1 MSEVPL
7 LSRLVPALATERLHT
22 DAAMIDESRRSLA
35 ATMISEILHVAKA
48 GAIARGD
55 GKVTIKDIRTAASI
69 HSAVR
74 RSRQETQALQHQ
86 QFTTPPPSPPTLP
99 VSLLPRP
106 LSDWADAREEP
117 CRGKRAAPAGPTAER
132 ESKTAKT
139 GSAPLGPSNGLLL
152 LTTVAQSVL
161 SDRLPPPGKSHGGGA
176 AGLHF

>member
-1 MSEVPL
+1 M

-22 DAAMIDESRRSLA
+22 EVAMIDESRRSLA

-99 VSLLPRP
+99 VRLLPRP
-106 LSDWADAREEP
+106 ISDWADSEEP

-139 GSAPLGPSNGLLL
+139 ESGPLGPSSGLLL

-176 AGLHF
+176 AGLPF